1 MEQEEMTANRDH
13 HSSMFQIQDEVKD
26 PTETQYHEHEEL
38 EDLVLNESLTR
49 VWMFV
54 QVSAGSEISF
64 HRDINDTK
72 YFALSGDYS
81 RSASQDAQRDAV
93 RNVSFQ
99 VGETRLW
106 CCLPLIGH
114 INTTARPS
122 HWPLIIFSDLLTG
135 VRLALCGSWGHWA
148 HWECIKTFQHK
159 INFTINK
166 SSLDTLNW
174 FCKQNKIGQLLFG
187 PVSSMDPCQ

>member
-1 MEQEEMTANRDH
+1 MNVVVLGSIQTKWVGMGIKQNIFTICDMEQEEMTANRDH
-13 HSSMFQIQDEVKD
+13 HSSMFQIGDEVKD
-26 PTETQYHEHEEL
+26 PTETQYHEDEEL
-38 EDLVLNESLTR
+38 EDLVLKESLTR

-99 VGETRLW
+99 VGETRL
-106 CCLPLIGH
+106 
-114 INTTARPS
+114 
-122 HWPLIIFSDLLTG
+122 
-135 VRLALCGSWGHWA
+135 
-148 HWECIKTFQHK
+148 
-159 INFTINK
+159 
-166 SSLDTLNW
+166 
-174 FCKQNKIGQLLFG
+174 
-187 PVSSMDPCQ
+187 